1 MVKIY
6 SKLGISIL
14 FCMVFQWFAAQET
27 SRFVDYIYEAGDNL
41 QISENAQV
49 FLDSIPR
56 PLEDYIDGYIADY
69 YIIQGLIH
77 GYDNNSIKAIQSFN
91 KALSY
96 AEKDNDYFNAGY
108 AYIQLFRE
116 LYDPS
121 VDNSLAL
128 SYLGKAKTCF
138 ETCENTIWLYEVGL
152 LKAQMA
158 FLDGQFVEATNMI
171 LPNLDKYKQVLEE
184 DAYIYMDATAQLSLA
199 YIEVDSI
206 DKARKYFKEF
216 KTTSEIPSAPTS
228 NYKSFNASINTS
240 LADYFLEE
248 QQLDSCKFYLSQA
261 RKELTYLDQ
270 SYVIEYY
277 NTCVDLHR
285 IIKDYD
291 MADVYLDSLRN
302 YEDEM
307 LQTQLIATTDISR
320 SMRLSEDELK
330 TERTKRKRNVVLV
343 LILLMVLILSSM
355 VYFVFYKKQKKK
367 LHKVS
372 SEVDTLSFVRSNNEQ
387 LALKMHGLEEYL
399 KHLKNEI
406 KDIATE
412 NSLEDQKTRI
422 KNLYTDIRVNSSAII
437 DKGEGHFD
445 LVNDLN
451 SRFFSEISKLH
462 PELNKTEIIICY
474 YVYLEF
480 TNKEISVFLNS
491 SIRSVESRRYR
502 IVKKIGFDREK
513 FTLAEYLCSVF
524 SDKVNIDNY
533 NI

>member
-1 MVKIY
+1 
-6 SKLGISIL
+6 
-14 FCMVFQWFAAQET
+14 MVFQWFAAQET

-41 QISENAQV
+41 QTSEKAQA

-56 PLEDYIDGYIADY
+56 PLEDYIDTYVDEY
-69 YIIQGLIH
+69 YIIQGLIY

-96 AEKDNDYFNAGY
+96 AEKENDYFNAGY

-128 SYLGKAKTCF
+128 SYLDKAKTCF
-138 ETCENTIWLYEVGL
+138 ETCSNICWLYEIEL
-152 LKAQMA
+152 IKAYMKY
-158 FLDGQFVEATNMI
+158 LDGKTIETINTI
-171 LPNLDKYKQVLEE
+171 LPNLGKYKAVLDE
-184 DAYIYMDATAQLSLA
+184 DAYIYMDATARLVLS
-199 YIEVDSI
+199 YIKIDSVT
-206 DKARKYFKEF
+206 KAQSFYKEF
-216 KTTSEIPSAPTS
+216 KTTRELPTAPTY
-228 NYKSFNASINTS
+228 NYRSFSTVIN
-240 LADYFLEE
+240 LEFADYFLRE
-248 QQLDSCKFYLSQA
+248 QQLDSCKFYLSEV
-261 RKELTYLDQ
+261 RPDLIYLDK
-270 SYVIEYY
+270 SYVMRYY
-277 NTCVDLHR
+277 NMCVDLNR
-285 IIKDYD
+285 GIKNYD
-291 MADVYLDSLRN
+291 MSDIYLDSLRN
-302 YEDEM
+302 YEDEI

-330 TERTKRKRNVVLV
+330 TERTKRKHNVVLV

-451 SRFFSEISKLH
+451 SRFFSEVSKLH